1 MVPHHLTD
9 GGHHLDREPLHLFV
23 ATPCYGGMVHQRYM
37 QSICELLLVAQK
49 DGSQV
54 SVHLLGNDS
63 LITRARNTLVSMFL
77 DSDATHLLFIDADIG
92 FAPTEVVR
100 LLRLDQDVAA
110 GSYPLKIVH
119 TGPEV
124 VDHVRSGETL
134 STAVLRYVGAPS
146 EVEARQ
152 EKDGFVTAEYAG
164 TGFMMI
170 RREALERMI
179 AAYPE
184 TRFSA
189 AHDRSEPNPSANLY
203 ALFDCMI
210 DPDTGEY
217 LSEDYTFCRRWRDIG
232 GEVWLDMNSRLHHTG
247 PWEFAGDR
255 SLRAA

>member
-1 MVPHHLTD
+1 M
-9 GGHHLDREPLHLFV
+9 DREPLHLFI
-23 ATPCYGGMVHQRYM
+23 ATPCYGGLVYQRYM
-37 QSICELLLVAQK
+37 QSICALMLAARN
-49 DGSQV
+49 DGSRV
-54 SVHLLGNDS
+54 SVQLLGNDS

-92 FAPTEVVR
+92 FSLEEVVR
-100 LLRLDQDVAA
+100 LVRHDRDVVA
-110 GSYPLKIVH
+110 GAYPLKIIH

-124 VDHVRSGETL
+124 AAHVEGGEPL
-134 STAVLRYVGAPS
+134 ATAILRYVGVPMDAD
-146 EVEARQ
+146 ERVQ
-152 EKDGFVTAEYAG
+152 EGGFVTAEYAG
-164 TGFMMI
+164 TGFMLI

-189 AHDRSEPNPSANLY
+189 AHDRSEPNESPNLY

-210 DPDTGEY
+210 DPDTREY

-232 GEVWLDMNSRLHHTG
+232 GEVWLDTQSRLQHTG

-255 SLRAA
+255 GLRVI

>member
-1 MVPHHLTD
+1 
-9 GGHHLDREPLHLFV
+9 LDREPLHLFI

-37 QSICELLLVAQK
+37 QSVCELLLVAQN
-49 DGSQV
+49 DGSRV

-63 LITRARNTLVSMFL
+63 LITRARNTMVSMFL

-92 FAPTEVVR
+92 FSPMEVVR
-100 LLRLDQDVAA
+100 LVRLNRDVAA
-110 GSYPLKIVH
+110 GSYPLKIIH

-124 VDHVRSGETL
+124 VDHIGAGEGL
-134 STAVLRYVGAPS
+134 ATAVLRYVGAPVDGD
-146 EVEARQ
+146 ERAEQ
-152 EKDGFVTAEYAG
+152 DGFVTAEYAG
-164 TGFMMI
+164 TGFMLI

-184 TRFSA
+184 TRFTT
-189 AHDRSEPNPSANLY
+189 AHDRSEPNPSRNLY

-210 DPDTGEY
+210 DPGTGEY

-232 GEVWLDMNSRLHHTG
+232 GEVWLDMNSRLQHTG